1 MNPPLHALIALVQV
15 QLRLYLR
22 NRKALIIH
30 LLMPILIAAF
40 FGSLFG
46 GSGKDSPAQI
56 RLAWVDE
63 DRSELSEA
71 IRQAM
76 ARDQALLL
84 QPLARA
90 EAEALVRQ
98 GKLPVALVLPA
109 GFGERAG
116 RAMFSGDKAQA
127 QVLYDPS
134 DRMSLNLLRGLFAQ
148 HAMRETLLR
157 SFAGPAGAQRLQE
170 AQRALAQASELDAE
184 RRRQLLELFGQ
195 LHQLQSAEPAASAG
209 GAPALQERALS
220 LPYALDEQALSAG
233 HRDYDGYAHAFAGMG
248 VQFVLM
254 LGVELG
260 VGLLLA
266 RRSGMWQ
273 RLRAAPLSRA
283 TLLGAHFL
291 ATALIAAAVLAL
303 VMLTGMLIFGFRV
316 QGSWAGLALLVLAY
330 GLFTAGF
337 GLLLAAVGGSPEA
350 TRGLA
355 IMATLLMVMLGGAWV
370 PSFVFPRWLQ
380 ELTLAVPVRW
390 AVDGLD
396 AMTWRGLDLA
406 AALPA
411 VAVLAG
417 SALALAA
424 LALWRFRWRE

>member
-1 MNPPLHALIALVQV
+1 MIALVQV

-30 LLMPILIAAF
+30 LLMPILIASF

-46 GSGKDSPAQI
+46 GGGKDEPAQLK
-56 RLAWVDE
+56 LAWVDE
-63 DRSELSEA
+63 DHSPLSEA

-76 ARDQALLL
+76 AADEALQLQALE
-84 QPLARA
+84 RV
-90 EAEALVRQ
+90 EAEALVRK
-98 GKLPVALVLPA
+98 GKLPVALILPA

-116 RAMFSGDKAQA
+116 RALVSGAKAEA
-127 QVLYDPS
+127 EVLYDPS

-148 HAMRETLLR
+148 HAMRETLIHGF
-157 SFAGPAGAQRLQE
+157 SSNESLQE
-170 AQRALAQASELDAE
+170 IESSLQRAEGLPAE
-184 RRRQLLELFGQ
+184 RRRQLLDLFGS
-195 LHQLQSAEPAASAG
+195 LHALQKSESAQPGAGAASAVQ
-209 GAPALQERALS
+209 PAMGQALS
-220 LPYALDEQALSAG
+220 LPYALKEQALSAG
-233 HRDYDGYAHAFAGMG
+233 QHGYNGYAHSFAGMG

-283 TLLGAHFL
+283 TLLAAHFL
-291 ATALIAAAVLAL
+291 ATALIAAAVLSL
-303 VMLTGMLIFGFRV
+303 VMLAGMLIFGFRV
-316 QGSWAGLALLVLAY
+316 QGSWLGWILIVLSY
-330 GLFTAGF
+330 GAFTAGF
-337 GLLLAAVGGSPEA
+337 GLLLAAIGGSPEA

-380 ELTLAVPVRW
+380 DLTLAVPVRW

-396 AMTWRGLDLA
+396 AMTWRGLDFA
-406 AALPA
+406 SALGP

-424 LALWRFRWRE
+424 LAVWRFRWRE